1 MDYPANYQQQAYD
14 PSSQI
19 QAYDQS
25 AQAYY
30 AYHQYN
36 NQQQQAYYGYAQH
49 QQQGEPT
56 PPGVTVPQ
64 PVTLQA
70 AEQAKNSYYYPQ
82 AVPLNMDPQ
91 QGGNAPG
98 GGYGIGAMPTGPHQP
113 ITQASYGGN
122 GILDGE
128 PSRGTQ
134 SQVGPKPNVPGRPF
148 RGRGRGRGRGRHAS
162 VATQVSMPVA
172 GVVHSAPVWPPP
184 KISWCELCRV
194 DCNTPEILE
203 QHRNGK
209 KHKKNL
215 KVYEE
220 LQRLNKDLTGGRNEQ
235 PLTFE
240 LKPEG
245 SSQAVESEGDGT
257 KQPLQENLLS
267 QAVGEENIVSTENQ
281 NVEEVEPN
289 EELAQNLRMNH
300 YEGRGHGFKRNMR
313 GGGRGGKWMR
323 FNDGSRRPI
332 EPAMPKGFVPLICEL
347 CNVKCESVIT
357 FQGHL
362 VGKKHQSNAK
372 RFQGHQ
378 DIIGQAAL
386 QALFPA
392 LQALYP
398 QLQVLC
404 QQNPNASSSIAPLI
418 HPQGFPGLD
427 GNFTQPGDS
436 GWTQGQASTVGPVAL
451 TVMPPPLAMEA
462 QDSQTSNLLRLASE
476 TGPQN
481 AATGEASN
489 HVQSNIDHSSDGLVV
504 APTEHVAAGSEFVSS
519 GTHTE

>member
-1 MDYPANYQQQAYD
+1 MDYPANYPQQAYD

-36 NQQQQAYYGYAQH
+36 NQQQHAYYGYPQH

-64 PVTLQA
+64 PITQQA
-70 AEQAKNSYYYPQ
+70 GEQAQSSYYYPH
-82 AVPLNMDPQ
+82 AVALNIDPQ
-91 QGGNAPG
+91 HGGNALG
-98 GGYGIGAMPTGPHQP
+98 GGYGIGAMPTGLHQP
-113 ITQASYGGN
+113 ISQALYGGT
-122 GILDGE
+122 GILDGG
-128 PSRGTQ
+128 PSRGAQ
-134 SQVGPKPNVPGRPF
+134 RQFGPKPNVPGRPF
-148 RGRGRGRGRGRHAS
+148 RGRGRGRGRGKHAS
-162 VATQVSMPVA
+162 VATQVSLPVA
-172 GVVHSAPVWPPP
+172 GEGHSAPVWPPP
-184 KISWCELCRV
+184 QMAWCELCRV
-194 DCNTPEILE
+194 DCNTLEILE
-203 QHRNGK
+203 QHKNGK

-220 LQRLNKDLTGGRNEQ
+220 LQRLNKDLTGGQNEQ

-245 SSQAVESEGDGT
+245 SSQPVESEGDGT
-257 KQPLQENLLS
+257 KQLPQENLPP
-267 QAVGEENIVSTENQ
+267 QAVGEENRVSTENLS
-281 NVEEVEPN
+281 VEEVEPS

-300 YEGRGHGFKRNMR
+300 YEGRGRGFKRNMR

-332 EPAMPKGFVPLICEL
+332 EPPMPKGFVPLICEL

-398 QLQVLC
+398 QLQVLY
-404 QQNPNASSSIAPLI
+404 QQNPNASTSLAPQI
-418 HPQGFPGLD
+418 IPQGFPGPE
-427 GNFTQPGDS
+427 GNFAQPGHS
-436 GWTQGQASTVGPVAL
+436 VWTQGQASTVGPVAL
-451 TVMPPPLAMEA
+451 TAMPPSLAMET
-462 QDSQTSNLLRLASE
+462 QDPQTINLQGLASE
-476 TGPQN
+476 TGTQN
-481 AATGEASN
+481 AATEEASSN
-489 HVQSNIDHSSDGLVV
+489 VQSDINRSSDSSVV
-504 APTEHVAAGSEFVSS
+504 APVENVATGSELVLS
-519 GTHTE
+519 GTRTD